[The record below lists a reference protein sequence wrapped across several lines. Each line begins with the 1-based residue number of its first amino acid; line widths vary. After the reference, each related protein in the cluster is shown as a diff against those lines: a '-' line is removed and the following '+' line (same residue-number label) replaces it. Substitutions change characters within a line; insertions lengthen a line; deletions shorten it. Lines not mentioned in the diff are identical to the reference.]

1 MSKITLIYNARLLDE
16 SMDTPGAVLVMDAK
30 IRSVF
35 QGYYTNSETLEKMAR
50 AVLAEDGLEEKCPIE
65 LFNAHGLTLTPAFID
80 MHVHLR
86 YPGQTQKEDLSSGL
100 HAAAAGGYGTI
111 VAMPNTK
118 PVVSSIEMAMKI
130 EREAAAIGLTHLFQ
144 TVSLTRDFEGTDTS
158 HLDFIEKKYVPVIT
172 EDGRDVP
179 TSGVMLEAMTKA
191 AEKGII
197 VSCHSE
203 DMTLGPLAKPFR
215 AEALEI
221 MKDVGL
227 SAWGTGD
234 EDFDADDEENA
245 EALDRIDLALTK
257 ANEILALAE
266 DVATVRNIMLAKQ
279 ADCRVHIAHVS
290 TAVSINAVREAKNEL
305 YDDEA
310 DYNADEADAAYQAFE
325 DGEKYSPVPNPRA
338 GENGGFGVSCE
349 VTPHHLA
356 LCGTDEPYIRALVN
370 PPLRSED
377 DRVALLEALRDG
389 TVDVISTDHAPHTLE
404 DKAGGAPG
412 FTGLETAYAVCNSVL
427 VKDNQFNPRR
437 LSQLMSAQPARLLGL
452 QKGVLR
458 PGYDADLTLLDP
470 DEEWIVDSRTFYSK
484 GKATPFEG
492 RRLTGRVKNLF
503 IDGRLVFE
511 S

>member
-1 MSKITLIYNARLLDE
+1 MSRVVLIFNARLLDE
-16 SMDTPGAVLVMDAK
+16 SMDTPGAVLVMDGK

-50 AVLAEDGLEEKCPIE
+50 AVLTEDGLEEKCPIE

-86 YPGQTQKEDLSSGL
+86 YPGQTQKEDLNSGL

-111 VAMPNTK
+111 VAMPNTN

-144 TVSLTRDFEGTDTS
+144 TVSLTRDFGGSDTS
-158 HLDFIEKKYVPVIT
+158 HLDFVEKKYVPVVT

-179 TSGVMLEAMTKA
+179 TAEVMLEAMTKA
-191 AEKGII
+191 AEKGLI

-203 DMTLGPLAKPFR
+203 DMTLGPTAKPFR
-215 AEALEI
+215 QEALEI
-221 MKDVGL
+221 MKGVGL

-234 EDFDADDEENA
+234 EDFDPDDEENA

-279 ADCRVHIAHVS
+279 ADCHVHIAHVS
-290 TAVSINAVREAKNEL
+290 TAVSMNAIREAKNEL

-325 DGEKYSPVPNPRA
+325 EGEKYSPSPNPRTI
-338 GENGGFGVSCE
+338 GNGGFSISCE

-356 LCGTDEPYIRALVN
+356 LCGSDEPYIRALVN

-377 DRVALLEALRDG
+377 DRIAIIEALRDG
-389 TVDVISTDHAPHTLE
+389 TADVISTDHAPHTAD
-404 DKAGGAPG
+404 DKAAGAPG

-437 LSQLMSAQPARLLGL
+437 LSQLMSAAPARLLGL
-452 QKGVLR
+452 QKGLLR
-458 PGYDADLTLLDP
+458 SGYDADLTIVDP
-470 DEEWIVDSRTFYSK
+470 DEEWTVDSSKFYSK
-484 GKATPFEG
+484 GKATPFGG
-492 RRLTGRVKNLF
+492 RRLTGKVKDLF

>member
-86 YPGQTQKEDLSSGL
+86 YPGQTQKEDLNSGL

-111 VAMPNTK
+111 VAMPNTN

-144 TVSLTRDFEGTDTS
+144 TVSLTRNFEGSDTS
-158 HLDFIEKKYVPVIT
+158 HLDFVEKKYVPVIT

-179 TSGVMLEAMTKA
+179 TSGIMLEAMTKA
-191 AEKGII
+191 AEKEII

-215 AEALEI
+215 QEALGI

-234 EDFDADDEENA
+234 DDFDADDEENA

-290 TAVSINAVREAKNEL
+290 TAGSMNAIREAKNEL

-325 DGEKYSPVPNPRA
+325 EGEKYSPVPNPRA
-338 GENGGFGVSCE
+338 GQNGGFAVSCE

-370 PPLRSED
+370 PPLRSDD

-389 TVDVISTDHAPHTLE
+389 PVDVISTDHAPHTLE

-452 QKGVLR
+452 QKGLLR

-470 DEEWIVDSRTFYSK
+470 DEEWTVDSSKFFSK

-492 RRLTGRVKNLF
+492 RTLTGKVKDLF
-503 IDGRLVFE
+503 IYGRLVFE

>member
-1 MSKITLIYNARLLDE
+1 MSRAVLIFNARLLDE
-16 SMDTPGAVLVMDAK
+16 NMDTPGAVLLNDGK

-50 AVLAEDGLEEKCPIE
+50 QVLAEDGVAENCQLE
-65 LFNAHGLTLTPAFID
+65 LHNVHGLTLTPAFID

-86 YPGQTQKEDLSSGL
+86 YPGQTEKEELNSGL

-158 HLDFIEKKYVPVIT
+158 HLDFVEKQYVPVIS

-179 TSGVMLEAMTKA
+179 TSEVMLEAMTKA
-191 AEKGII
+191 AEKGLI
-197 VSCHSE
+197 VSCHCE
-203 DMTLGPLAKPFR
+203 DMTLGPTAKPFR
-215 AEALEI
+215 QEALEI

-227 SAWGTGD
+227 SAWGTS
-234 EDFDADDEENA
+234 EDFDEDDDSNA
-245 EALDRIDLALTK
+245 EALDNIDLALTK
-257 ANEILALAE
+257 ANDILALAE
-266 DVATVRNIMLAKQ
+266 DVATVRNIMLAKE
-279 ADCRVHIAHVS
+279 ADCHIHLCHVS
-290 TAVSINAVREAKNEL
+290 TAVSINAVREAKNQI

-325 DGEKYSPVPNPRA
+325 EGEAFTPASRKS
-338 GENGGFGVSCE
+338 GGFEVTCE

-377 DRVALLEALRDG
+377 DRVAVLEALRDG
-389 TVDVISTDHAPHTLE
+389 TVDVIATDHAPHTFD
-404 DKAGGAPG
+404 DKAAGAPG

-427 VKDNQFNPRR
+427 VKDCQFSPRK
-437 LSQLMSAQPARLLGL
+437 LSQLMSGNPARILGL
-452 QKGVLR
+452 HKGQLR
-458 PGYDADLTLLDP
+458 PGYDADLTVIDP
-470 DEEWIVDSRTFYSK
+470 DEEWTVKSSRFYSK
-484 GKATPFEG
+484 GKATPLDG
-492 RRLTGRVKNLF
+492 KSLIGRVMGTMLEGKEIFRYN
-503 IDGRLVFE
+503 
-511 S
+511 

>member
-50 AVLAEDGLEEKCPIE
+50 AVIAEDGLEEKCPME

-221 MKDVGL
+221 MKNVGL

-470 DEEWIVDSRTFYSK
+470 DEEWTVDSSKFFSK

-492 RRLTGRVKNLF
+492 RRLTGRVKDLF

>member
-1 MSKITLIYNARLLDE
+1 MSKVVLIYNARLLDE
-16 SMDTPGAVLVMDAK
+16 SMDTPGAVLVMDGK

-50 AVLAEDGLEEKCPIE
+50 SVLAEDGLEEKTPLE
-65 LFNAHGLTLTPAFID
+65 LHNAHGLTLTPAFID

-86 YPGQTQKEDLSSGL
+86 YPGQTQKEDLNSGL

-144 TVSLTRDFEGTDTS
+144 TVSLTKDFEGSDTS
-158 HLDFIEKKYVPVIT
+158 HLDFVEKKYVPVVS

-179 TSGVMLEAMTKA
+179 TSDIMLEAMTKA
-191 AEKGII
+191 AEKGLI

-203 DMTLGPLAKPFR
+203 DMTLGPTAKPFR
-215 AEALEI
+215 SEALEI
-221 MKDVGL
+221 MKGVGL

-234 EDFDADDEENA
+234 EAFDPDDEDNA
-245 EALDRIDLALTK
+245 EALNRIDLALTK

-279 ADCRVHIAHVS
+279 ADCHVHIAHVS
-290 TAVSINAVREAKNEL
+290 TAVSMNAIREAKNEL
-305 YDDEA
+305 YDEEA

-325 DGEKYSPVPNPRA
+325 EGEKYSPAPNPRTI
-338 GENGGFGVSCE
+338 GNGGFSISCE

-377 DRVALLEALRDG
+377 DRLALIEALRDG
-389 TVDVISTDHAPHTLE
+389 TADVISTDHAPHTAD

-437 LSQLMSAQPARLLGL
+437 LSQLMSAAPARLLGL
-452 QKGVLR
+452 QKGLLR
-458 PGYDADLTLLDP
+458 SGYDADLTIVDP
-470 DEEWIVDSRTFYSK
+470 DEEWVVDSSKFYSK

-492 RRLTGRVKNLF
+492 RTVTGKVKVLF

>member
-1 MSKITLIYNARLLDE
+1 MSRVVLIFNARLLDE
-16 SMDTPGAVLVMDAK
+16 SMDTPGALLVMDGK

-50 AVLAEDGLEEKCPIE
+50 SVLSEDGLEEKTPIE
-65 LFNAHGLTLTPAFID
+65 LHNAHGLTLTPAFID

-86 YPGQTQKEDLSSGL
+86 YPGQTQKEDLNSGL

-111 VAMPNTK
+111 VAMPNTN

-144 TVSLTRDFEGTDTS
+144 TVSLTRDFGGEDTS
-158 HLDFIEKKYVPVIT
+158 HLDFVEKKYVPVVS

-191 AEKGII
+191 GEKGLI

-203 DMTLGPLAKPFR
+203 DMTLGPMAKPFR
-215 AEALEI
+215 AEALEV
-221 MKDVGL
+221 MKNIGL

-234 EDFDADDEENA
+234 EDFDADDDDNA

-257 ANEILALAE
+257 ANDILALAE
-266 DVATVRNIMLAKQ
+266 DVATVRNIMLAKE
-279 ADCRVHIAHVS
+279 ADCHVHIAHVS
-290 TAVSINAVREAKNEL
+290 TAVSMNAIREAKNEL
-305 YDDEA
+305 YDEEA
-310 DYNADEADAAYQAFE
+310 DYNADEADAAYQVFE
-325 DGEKYSPVPNPRA
+325 DGEKFAPSERVKK
-338 GENGGFGVSCE
+338 GFSVSCE

-377 DRVALLEALRDG
+377 DRVALIEALRDG
-389 TVDVISTDHAPHTLE
+389 TADVISTDHAPHTFE
-404 DKAGGAPG
+404 DKAAGAPG

-437 LSQLMSAQPARLLGL
+437 LSQLMSAAPARLLGL
-452 QKGVLR
+452 QKGLLR
-458 PGYDADLTLLDP
+458 SGYDADLTIVDP
-470 DEEWIVDSRTFYSK
+470 DEEWIVDSTKFYSK

-492 RRLTGRVKNLF
+492 RSLTGK
-503 IDGRLVFE
+503 
-511 S
+511 

>member
-1 MSKITLIYNARLLDE
+1 MSRALLIYNARLLDE
-16 SMDTPGAVLVMDAK
+16 SMDTPGALLVNDGK
-30 IRSVF
+30 IRSIF

-50 AVLAEDGLEEKCPIE
+50 SVLAEDGLEEKTPIE
-65 LFNAHGLTLTPAFID
+65 LHNAHGLTLTPAFID

-86 YPGQTQKEDLSSGL
+86 YPGLTHKEDLNSGL

-144 TVSLTRDFEGTDTS
+144 TVSLTKDFEGKDTS
-158 HLDFIEKKYVPVIT
+158 HLDFVEKKYVPVVS

-179 TSGVMLEAMTKA
+179 TSDIMLEAMTKA
-191 AEKGII
+191 AEKGLI

-203 DMTLGPLAKPFR
+203 DMTLGPTAKPFR
-215 AEALEI
+215 GEALEI
-221 MKDVGL
+221 MKEVGL

-234 EDFDADDEENA
+234 EDFDADDEDNA

-279 ADCRVHIAHVS
+279 ADCHVHIAHVS
-290 TAVSINAVREAKNEL
+290 TAVSMNAIREAKNEL
-305 YDDEA
+305 YDEEA

-325 DGEKYSPVPNPRA
+325 DGEKYSPVPNPRSI
-338 GENGGFGVSCE
+338 GNGGFSISCE

-377 DRVALLEALRDG
+377 DRLALIEALRDG
-389 TVDVISTDHAPHTLE
+389 TADVISTDHAPHTAD
-404 DKAGGAPG
+404 DKAAGAPG

-437 LSQLMSAQPARLLGL
+437 LSQLMSAAPARLLGL
-452 QKGVLR
+452 NKGLLR
-458 PGYDADLTLLDP
+458 AGYDADLTIVDP
-470 DEEWIVDSRTFYSK
+470 DEEWTVDSSKFYSK

-492 RRLTGRVKNLF
+492 RTLTGKVKFLF
-503 IDGRLVFE
+503 IDGRIVFE

>member
-1 MSKITLIYNARLLDE
+1 MSRVVLIFNARLLDE
-16 SMDTPGAVLVMDAK
+16 SMDTPGAVLLMDGK

-50 AVLAEDGLEEKCPIE
+50 TVLSEDGLDEKTPME
-65 LFNAHGLTLTPAFID
+65 LHNARGLTLTPAFID

-86 YPGQTQKEDLSSGL
+86 YPGQTQKEDLNSGL

-111 VAMPNTK
+111 VAMPNTN

-144 TVSLTRDFEGTDTS
+144 TVSLTKDFEGSDTS
-158 HLDFIEKKYVPVIT
+158 HLDFVEKKYVPVIT

-191 AEKGII
+191 GEKGLI

-221 MKDVGL
+221 MKGVGL

-257 ANEILALAE
+257 ANDILALAE
-266 DVATVRNIMLAKQ
+266 DVATVRNIMLAKE
-279 ADCRVHIAHVS
+279 ADCHVHIAHVS
-290 TAVSINAVREAKNEL
+290 TAVSINAIREAKNEL
-305 YDDEA
+305 YDEEA

-325 DGEKYSPVPNPRA
+325 DGEKFAPSEKVNK
-338 GENGGFGVSCE
+338 GFAVSCE

-389 TVDVISTDHAPHTLE
+389 TVDVISTDHAPHTFD
-404 DKAGGAPG
+404 DKAAGAPG

-427 VKDNQFNPRR
+427 VKDCQFNPRR

-452 QKGVLR
+452 HKGLLKA
-458 PGYDADLTLLDP
+458 GYDADLAIIDP
-470 DEEWIVDSRTFYSK
+470 DEEWTVDSSKFYSK

-492 RRLTGRVKNLF
+492 RRLTGRVKDLF

-511 S
+511 N

>member
-1 MSKITLIYNARLLDE
+1 MSRVVLIFNARLLDE
-16 SMDTPGAVLVMDAK
+16 SMDTPGAVLLMDGK

-50 AVLAEDGLEEKCPIE
+50 TVLSEDGLDEKTPME
-65 LFNAHGLTLTPAFID
+65 LHNARGLTLTPAFID

-86 YPGQTQKEDLSSGL
+86 YPGQTQKEDLNSGL

-111 VAMPNTK
+111 VAMPNTN

-144 TVSLTRDFEGTDTS
+144 TVSLTKDFEGSDTS
-158 HLDFIEKKYVPVIT
+158 HLDFVEKKYVPVIT

-191 AEKGII
+191 GEKGLI

-221 MKDVGL
+221 MKGVGL

-257 ANEILALAE
+257 ANDILALAE
-266 DVATVRNIMLAKQ
+266 NVATVRNIMLAKE
-279 ADCRVHIAHVS
+279 ADCHVHIAHVS
-290 TAVSINAVREAKNEL
+290 TAVSINAIREAKNEL
-305 YDDEA
+305 YDEEA

-325 DGEKYSPVPNPRA
+325 DGEKFAPSEKVNK
-338 GENGGFGVSCE
+338 GFAVSCE

-389 TVDVISTDHAPHTLE
+389 TVDVISTDHAPHTFD
-404 DKAGGAPG
+404 DKAAGAPG

-427 VKDNQFNPRR
+427 VKDCQFNPRR

-452 QKGVLR
+452 HKGLLKA
-458 PGYDADLTLLDP
+458 GYDADLTIIDP
-470 DEEWIVDSRTFYSK
+470 DEEWTVDSSKFYSK

-492 RRLTGRVKNLF
+492 RRLTGRVKDLF

-511 S
+511 N

>member
-1 MSKITLIYNARLLDE
+1 MSRVVLIYNARLLDE
-16 SMDTPGAVLVMDAK
+16 TMDTPGAVLVMDGK

-50 AVLAEDGLEEKCPIE
+50 SVLAEDGLEEKCPIE
-65 LFNAHGLTLTPAFID
+65 LHNARGLTLTPAFID

-86 YPGQTQKEDLSSGL
+86 YPGQTEKEDLNSGL

-144 TVSLTRDFEGTDTS
+144 TVSLTRDFEGIDTT
-158 HLDFIEKKYVPVIT
+158 HLDFVEKKYVPVVS

-179 TSGVMLEAMTKA
+179 TSEVMLEAMTKA
-191 AEKGII
+191 AEKGLI

-203 DMTLGPLAKPFR
+203 DMTLGPTAKPFR
-215 AEALEI
+215 QEALEI
-221 MKDVGL
+221 MKSVGL

-266 DVATVRNIMLAKQ
+266 DVATVRNIMLAKE

-290 TAVSINAVREAKNEL
+290 TAVSINAVRDAKNEL
-305 YDDEA
+305 YDEEA
-310 DYNADEADAAYQAFE
+310 DYNADEADAAYQAFA
-325 DGEKYSPVPNPRA
+325 DGEKYAPGSK
-338 GENGGFGVSCE
+338 GEKGFAVSCE

-389 TVDVISTDHAPHTLE
+389 TVDVISTDHAPHTLD
-404 DKAGGAPG
+404 DKAAGAPG

-437 LSQLMSAQPARLLGL
+437 LSQLMSAAPARLLGL
-452 QKGVLR
+452 QKGLLKS
-458 PGYDADLTLLDP
+458 GYDADLTVVDP
-470 DEEWIVDSRTFYSK
+470 DEEWIVDSRQFYSK

-492 RRLTGRVKNLF
+492 KTLTGKVKYLF

>member
-1 MSKITLIYNARLLDE
+1 MSRVVLIYNARLLDE
-16 SMDTPGAVLVMDAK
+16 SMDTPGAVLVSDGK

-35 QGYYTNSETLEKMAR
+35 QGYYTNSETLEKMAHS
-50 AVLAEDGLEEKCPIE
+50 VLAEDGLDEKTPVE
-65 LFNAHGLTLTPAFID
+65 LHNARGLTLTPAFID

-86 YPGQTQKEDLSSGL
+86 YPGQTEKEDLNSGL

-144 TVSLTRDFEGTDTS
+144 TVSLTKDFEGTDTS
-158 HLDFIEKKYVPVIT
+158 HLDFVEKKYVPVVS

-179 TSGVMLEAMTKA
+179 TSGIMLEAMTKA
-191 AEKGII
+191 AEKDLI

-203 DMTLGPLAKPFR
+203 DMTLGSMAKPFR

-221 MKDVGL
+221 MKNVGL

-234 EDFDADDEENA
+234 DDFDVDDEENA

-257 ANEILALAE
+257 ANDILALAE
-266 DVATVRNIMLAKQ
+266 DVATVRNIMLAKE
-279 ADCRVHIAHVS
+279 ADCHVHIAHVS

-305 YDDEA
+305 YDDEM

-325 DGEKYSPVPNPRA
+325 DGEKFAPSEKVKK
-338 GENGGFGVSCE
+338 GFSVSCE

-389 TVDVISTDHAPHTLE
+389 SVDVIATDHAPHTLD
-404 DKAGGAPG
+404 DKAAGAPG

-437 LSQLMSAQPARLLGL
+437 LSQLMSAAPARLLGL
-452 QKGVLR
+452 HKGLLR
-458 PGYDADLTLLDP
+458 TGYDADLTIVDP
-470 DEEWIVDSRTFYSK
+470 DEEWTVDSRQFYSK

-492 RRLTGRVKNLF
+492 RTLSGKVKYLF

>member
-1 MSKITLIYNARLLDE
+1 
-16 SMDTPGAVLVMDAK
+16 
-30 IRSVF
+30 
-35 QGYYTNSETLEKMAR
+35 
-50 AVLAEDGLEEKCPIE
+50 
-65 LFNAHGLTLTPAFID
+65 
-80 MHVHLR
+80 
-86 YPGQTQKEDLSSGL
+86 
-100 HAAAAGGYGTI
+100 
-111 VAMPNTK
+111 MPNTN

-144 TVSLTRDFEGTDTS
+144 TVSLTRDFEGNDTS
-158 HLDFIEKKYVPVIT
+158 HLDFVEKKYVPVIT

-179 TSGVMLEAMTKA
+179 TSGIMLEAMTKA

-221 MKDVGL
+221 MKGVGL

-279 ADCRVHIAHVS
+279 ADCHVHIAHVS
-290 TAVSINAVREAKNEL
+290 TAVSMNAIREAKNEL

-325 DGEKYSPVPNPRA
+325 DGEKYQPVPNPRTT
-338 GENGGFGVSCE
+338 EKGGFSVSCE

-470 DEEWIVDSRTFYSK
+470 DEEWTVDSSKFFSK

-492 RRLTGRVKNLF
+492 RTLTGKVKDLF

>member
-1 MSKITLIYNARLLDE
+1 MSRVVLIFNARLLDE
-16 SMDTPGAVLVMDAK
+16 SMDTPGAVLLMDGK

-50 AVLAEDGLEEKCPIE
+50 TVLSEDGLDEKTPME
-65 LFNAHGLTLTPAFID
+65 LHNARGLTLTPAFID

-86 YPGQTQKEDLSSGL
+86 YPGQTQKEDLNSGL

-111 VAMPNTK
+111 VAMPNTN

-144 TVSLTRDFEGTDTS
+144 TVSLTKDFEGSDTS
-158 HLDFIEKKYVPVIT
+158 HLDFVEKKYVPVVT

-191 AEKGII
+191 GEKGLI

-221 MKDVGL
+221 MKGVGL

-257 ANEILALAE
+257 ANDILALAE
-266 DVATVRNIMLAKQ
+266 DVATVRNIMLAKE
-279 ADCRVHIAHVS
+279 ADCHVHIAHVS
-290 TAVSINAVREAKNEL
+290 TAVSINAIREAKNEL
-305 YDDEA
+305 YDEEA

-325 DGEKYSPVPNPRA
+325 DGEKFAPSEKVNK
-338 GENGGFGVSCE
+338 GFAVSCE

-389 TVDVISTDHAPHTLE
+389 TVDVISTDHAPHTFD
-404 DKAGGAPG
+404 DKAAGAPG

-427 VKDNQFNPRR
+427 VKDCQFNPRR

-452 QKGVLR
+452 HKGLLKA
-458 PGYDADLTLLDP
+458 GYDADLTIIDP
-470 DEEWIVDSRTFYSK
+470 DEEWTVDSSKFYSK

-492 RRLTGRVKNLF
+492 RRLTGRVKDLF

-511 S
+511 N

>member
-1 MSKITLIYNARLLDE
+1 MSRVVLIYNARLLDE
-16 SMDTPGAVLVMDAK
+16 SMDTPGAVLLIDGK

-35 QGYYTNSETLEKMAR
+35 QGYYTNSETLEKMTR
-50 AVLAEDGLEEKCPIE
+50 SVLKEDGYDEKVQLE
-65 LFNAHGLTLTPAFID
+65 LHDARGLTLTPAFID

-86 YPGQTQKEDLSSGL
+86 YPGLTEKEDLNSGL

-118 PVVSSIEMAMKI
+118 PVVSSIDMAMKI

-144 TVSLTRDFEGTDTS
+144 TVSLTRDFGGTDTS
-158 HLDFIEKKYVPVIT
+158 HLDFVEKKYVPVVS

-179 TSGVMLEAMTKA
+179 TSEIMLEAMTKA
-191 AEKGII
+191 AEKGLI

-203 DMTLGPLAKPFR
+203 DMTLGPTAKPFR

-221 MKDVGL
+221 MKSVGL

-234 EDFDADDEENA
+234 GDFDEDDDENA

-266 DVATVRNIMLAKQ
+266 DVATVRNIMLAKE
-279 ADCRVHIAHVS
+279 ADCHVHIAHVS
-290 TAVSINAVREAKNEL
+290 TAVSINAVRDAKNEL
-305 YDDEA
+305 YDEEA
-310 DYNADEADAAYQAFE
+310 DYNADEADTAYQAFE
-325 DGEKYSPVPNPRA
+325 DGEKFTPAEKPER
-338 GENGGFGVSCE
+338 GFSISCE

-389 TVDVISTDHAPHTLE
+389 TVDVIATDHAPHTLD
-404 DKAGGAPG
+404 DKAAGAPG
-412 FTGLETAYAVCNSVL
+412 FTGLETAYGVCNTVL

-437 LSQLMSAQPARLLGL
+437 LSQLMSAAPARLLGL
-452 QKGVLR
+452 HKGLLR
-458 PGYDADLTLLDP
+458 AGYDADLTIVDP
-470 DEEWIVDSRTFYSK
+470 DEEWTVDSRLFYSK

-492 RRLTGRVKNLF
+492 HILTGKVKNLF

>member
-1 MSKITLIYNARLLDE
+1 
-16 SMDTPGAVLVMDAK
+16 
-30 IRSVF
+30 
-35 QGYYTNSETLEKMAR
+35 
-50 AVLAEDGLEEKCPIE
+50 
-65 LFNAHGLTLTPAFID
+65 
-80 MHVHLR
+80 
-86 YPGQTQKEDLSSGL
+86 
-100 HAAAAGGYGTI
+100 
-111 VAMPNTK
+111 MPNTN

-144 TVSLTRDFEGTDTS
+144 TVSITKDFGGEDTS
-158 HLDFIEKKYVPVIT
+158 HLDFVEKKYVPVIT

-179 TSGVMLEAMTKA
+179 ASAAMLEGMTKA

-203 DMTLGPLAKPFR
+203 DMTLGAQAKPFR

-221 MKDVGL
+221 MKEVGL

-279 ADCRVHIAHVS
+279 ADCHVHIAHVS
-290 TAVSINAVREAKNEL
+290 TAVSINAVRDAKNEL

-325 DGEKYSPVPNPRA
+325 DGEKYNPAPNPRTA
-338 GENGGFGVSCE
+338 GNGGFSVSCE
-349 VTPHHLA
+349 VTPHHIA
-356 LCGTDEPYIRALVN
+356 FCGTDEPNIRALVN

-377 DRVALLEALRDG
+377 DRIMLIDAIRDG
-389 TVDVISTDHAPHTLE
+389 TVDCISTDHAPHTLE
-404 DKAGGAPG
+404 DKADGAPG
-412 FTGLETAYAVCNSVL
+412 FTGLETSYGVCNSVL
-427 VKDNQFNPRR
+427 VKEGQISSKR
-437 LSQLMSAQPARLLGL
+437 LSQLMSANPARLLKLKKGL
-452 QKGVLR
+452 LKIGF
-458 PGYDADLTLLDP
+458 DADFSVVNP
-470 DEEWIVDSRTFYSK
+470 DEPWTVDSKHFFSK

-492 RRLTGRVKNLF
+492 RTLYGTVKTVF
-503 IDGRLVFE
+503 INGKKVFE
-511 S
+511 K

>member
-1 MSKITLIYNARLLDE
+1 MSRVVLIFNARLLDE
-16 SMDTPGAVLVMDAK
+16 SMDTPGAVLLMDGK

-50 AVLAEDGLEEKCPIE
+50 TVLSEDGLDEKTPME
-65 LFNAHGLTLTPAFID
+65 LHNARGLTLTPAFID

-86 YPGQTQKEDLSSGL
+86 YPGQTQKEDLNSGL

-111 VAMPNTK
+111 VAMPNTN

-144 TVSLTRDFEGTDTS
+144 TVSLTKDFEGSDTS
-158 HLDFIEKKYVPVIT
+158 HLDFVEKKYVPVIT

-191 AEKGII
+191 GEKGLI

-221 MKDVGL
+221 MKGVGL

-257 ANEILALAE
+257 ANDILALAE
-266 DVATVRNIMLAKQ
+266 DVATVRNIMLAKE
-279 ADCRVHIAHVS
+279 ADCHVHIAHVS
-290 TAVSINAVREAKNEL
+290 TAVSINAIREAKNEL
-305 YDDEA
+305 YDEEA

-325 DGEKYSPVPNPRA
+325 DGEKFAPSEKVNK
-338 GENGGFGVSCE
+338 GFAVSCE

-389 TVDVISTDHAPHTLE
+389 TVDVISTDHAPHTFD
-404 DKAGGAPG
+404 DKAAGAPG

-427 VKDNQFNPRR
+427 VKDCQFNPRR

-452 QKGVLR
+452 HKGLLKA
-458 PGYDADLTLLDP
+458 GYDADLTIIDP
-470 DEEWIVDSRTFYSK
+470 DEEWTVDSSKFYSK

-492 RRLTGRVKNLF
+492 RRLTGRVKDLF

>member
-1 MSKITLIYNARLLDE
+1 MSKVVLIYNARLLDE
-16 SMDTPGAVLVMDAK
+16 SMDTPGAVLVMDGK

-50 AVLAEDGLEEKCPIE
+50 SVLAEDGLEEKTPLE
-65 LFNAHGLTLTPAFID
+65 LHNAHGLTLTPAFID

-86 YPGQTQKEDLSSGL
+86 YPGQTQKEDLNSGL

-144 TVSLTRDFEGTDTS
+144 TVSLTKDFEGSDTS
-158 HLDFIEKKYVPVIT
+158 HLDFVEKQYVPVVS

-179 TSGVMLEAMTKA
+179 TSDVMLEAMTKA
-191 AEKGII
+191 AEKGLI

-203 DMTLGPLAKPFR
+203 DMTLGPMAKPFR

-221 MKDVGL
+221 MKDIGL

-266 DVATVRNIMLAKQ
+266 DVATVRNIMLAKE
-279 ADCRVHIAHVS
+279 ADCHVHIAHVS

-305 YDDEA
+305 YDEKL

-325 DGEKYSPVPNPRA
+325 EGEKFTPSEKVER
-338 GENGGFGVSCE
+338 GFSVSCE

-389 TVDVISTDHAPHTLE
+389 TVDVIATDHAPHTLE

-412 FTGLETAYAVCNSVL
+412 FTGLETAYAVCNSAL
-427 VKDNQFNPRR
+427 VKDNNFNPRR
-437 LSQLMSAQPARLLGL
+437 LSQLMSAAPARLLGL
-452 QKGVLR
+452 QKGLLR
-458 PGYDADLTLLDP
+458 SGYDADLTIVDP
-470 DEEWIVDSRTFYSK
+470 DEEWVVDSSKFYSK

-492 RRLTGRVKNLF
+492 RTVTGRVKFLY

-511 S
+511 R

>member
-1 MSKITLIYNARLLDE
+1 MSRVVLIFNARLLDE
-16 SMDTPGAVLVMDAK
+16 SMDTPGALLVMDGK

-50 AVLAEDGLEEKCPIE
+50 SVLTEDGLEEKTPVE
-65 LFNAHGLTLTPAFID
+65 LHNAHGLTLTPAFID

-86 YPGQTQKEDLSSGL
+86 YPGQTQKEDLNSGL
-100 HAAAAGGYGTI
+100 LAAAAGGYGTI
-111 VAMPNTK
+111 VAMPNTN
-118 PVVSSIEMAMKI
+118 PVVSSMEMAMKI

-158 HLDFIEKKYVPVIT
+158 HLDFVEKKYVPVVS

-179 TSGVMLEAMTKA
+179 TSEVMLEAMTKA
-191 AEKGII
+191 AEKGLI

-203 DMTLGPLAKPFR
+203 DMTLGPTAKPFR
-215 AEALEI
+215 QEALGI
-221 MKDVGL
+221 MKSVGL

-234 EDFDADDEENA
+234 DDFDEDDEGNA

-257 ANEILALAE
+257 ANDILALAE
-266 DVATVRNIMLAKQ
+266 DVATVRNIMLAKE
-279 ADCRVHIAHVS
+279 ADCHVHIAHVS

-305 YDDEA
+305 YDEEA

-325 DGEKYSPVPNPRA
+325 DGEKFAPSPKA
-338 GENGGFGVSCE
+338 EKGFSVSCE

-356 LCGTDEPYIRALVN
+356 LCGSDEPYIRALVN

-389 TVDVISTDHAPHTLE
+389 TVDVISTDHAPHTLD
-404 DKAGGAPG
+404 DKAAGAPG

-437 LSQLMSAQPARLLGL
+437 LSQLMSAAPARLLGL
-452 QKGVLR
+452 QKGLLKS
-458 PGYDADLTLLDP
+458 GYDADLTIVDP
-470 DEEWIVDSRTFYSK
+470 DEEWTVNSKLFYSK

-492 RRLTGRVKNLF
+492 RTVTGKVKFLF

>member
-1 MSKITLIYNARLLDE
+1 MSRVVLIFNARLLDE
-16 SMDTPGAVLVMDAK
+16 SMDTPGAVLVTDGK

-50 AVLAEDGLEEKCPIE
+50 SVLAEDGLEEKTPIE
-65 LFNAHGLTLTPAFID
+65 LHNAHGLTLTPAFID

-86 YPGQTQKEDLSSGL
+86 YPGLTQKEDLNSGL

-118 PVVSSIEMAMKI
+118 PVVSSIEMAMQI

-144 TVSLTRDFEGTDTS
+144 TVSLTKDFEGTDTS
-158 HLDFIEKKYVPVIT
+158 HLDFVEKQYVPVVS

-191 AEKGII
+191 GEKGLI

-203 DMTLGPLAKPFR
+203 DMTLGPMAKPFR
-215 AEALEI
+215 SEALEI
-221 MKDVGL
+221 MKEIGL

-257 ANEILALAE
+257 ANDILALAE
-266 DVATVRNIMLAKQ
+266 DVATVRNIMLAKE
-279 ADCRVHIAHVS
+279 ADCHVHIAHVS

-305 YDDEA
+305 YDEEM
-310 DYNADEADAAYQAFE
+310 DYNADEADAAYQSFE
-325 DGEKYSPVPNPRA
+325 EGEKFAPTER
-338 GENGGFGVSCE
+338 GEKGFAVSCE

-389 TVDVISTDHAPHTLE
+389 TVDVIATDHAPHTFD
-404 DKAGGAPG
+404 DKAAGAPG
-412 FTGLETAYAVCNSVL
+412 FTGLETAYGVCNSVL

-437 LSQLMSAQPARLLGL
+437 LSQLMSAAPARLLGL
-452 QKGVLR
+452 HKGLLKA
-458 PGYDADLTLLDP
+458 GYDADLTIVDP
-470 DEEWIVDSRTFYSK
+470 DEEWTVDSRTFYSK

-492 RRLTGRVKNLF
+492 RTLTGKVKFLF

>member
-1 MSKITLIYNARLLDE
+1 MSRVVLIFNARLLDE
-16 SMDTPGAVLVMDAK
+16 SMDTPGAVLLMDGK

-50 AVLAEDGLEEKCPIE
+50 TVLSEDGLDEKTPME
-65 LFNAHGLTLTPAFID
+65 LHNARGLTLTPAFID

-86 YPGQTQKEDLSSGL
+86 YPGQTQKEDLNSGL

-111 VAMPNTK
+111 VAMPNTN

-144 TVSLTRDFEGTDTS
+144 TVSLTKDFEGSDTS
-158 HLDFIEKKYVPVIT
+158 HLDFVEKKYVPVIT

-191 AEKGII
+191 GEKGLI

-221 MKDVGL
+221 MKGVGL
-227 SAWGTGD
+227 SAWGSCD

-257 ANEILALAE
+257 ANDILALAE
-266 DVATVRNIMLAKQ
+266 DVATVRNIMLAKE
-279 ADCRVHIAHVS
+279 ADCHVHIAHVS
-290 TAVSINAVREAKNEL
+290 TAVSINAIREAKNEL
-305 YDDEA
+305 YDEEA

-325 DGEKYSPVPNPRA
+325 DGEKFAPSEKVNK
-338 GENGGFGVSCE
+338 GFAVSCE

-389 TVDVISTDHAPHTLE
+389 TVDVISTDHAPHTFD
-404 DKAGGAPG
+404 DKAAGAPG

-427 VKDNQFNPRR
+427 VKDCQFNPRR

-452 QKGVLR
+452 HKGLLKA
-458 PGYDADLTLLDP
+458 GYDADLTIIDP
-470 DEEWIVDSRTFYSK
+470 DEEWTVDSSKFYSK

-492 RRLTGRVKNLF
+492 RRLTGRVKDLF

-511 S
+511 N